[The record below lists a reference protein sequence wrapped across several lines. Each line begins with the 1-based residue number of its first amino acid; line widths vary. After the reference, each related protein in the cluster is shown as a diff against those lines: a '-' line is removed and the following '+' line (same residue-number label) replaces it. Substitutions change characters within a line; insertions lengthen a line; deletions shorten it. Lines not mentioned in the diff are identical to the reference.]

1 MEIND
6 VSKEEA
12 LQYLKSRKIDE
23 EQAAQIYEL
32 TGGRMIHLKHFA
44 DDIGQNKGTFEGI
57 CTACYA
63 EKQFLTAFI
72 DVRKKLFSDAAS
84 QLNSAQVLSGLSYHE
99 EGAKIIR
106 ELLKK
111 GSISEDA
118 YYSLVG
124 HVIGG
129 KLLETNVFALHF
141 DSEEITFQSTVMK
154 RYCEKKFGLLGIRLE
169 D

>member
-1 MEIND
+1 MSI
-6 VSKEEA
+6 
-12 LQYLKSRKIDE
+12 YLF
-23 EQAAQIYEL
+23 A
-32 TGGRMIHLKHFA
+32 GGRMVHLKYFA
-44 DDIGQNKGTFEGI
+44 DDIGQSKGTFGGM

-84 QLNSAQVLSGLSYHE
+84 QLNSAQVLSDLSYHE

-111 GSISEDA
+111 GSISEKA

-124 HVIGG
+124 RVTGG
-129 KLLETNVFALHF
+129 KLLETNVFAFHYN
-141 DSEEITFQSTVMK
+141 SREITFQSTVMQ
-154 RYCEKKFGLLGIRLE
+154 RYCEENSADWESKA
-169 D
+169 